1 MAIDPMSG
9 TKDVSVN
16 QTRRVP
22 VLLKLRRGG
31 GGGGQALSKQINE
44 QSLFQIRHNESE
56 ADAHHSRES
65 PCKLITILLTPFLLM
80 TIPSGCRHE
89 FVSVLFISV
98 FLHAFPLPGPCV
110 VFPLHHLLRCI
121 IRHLVCVSFTGLQ
134 AQRQGP
140 FYHVSS

>member
-1 MAIDPMSG
+1 MILG
-9 TKDVSVN
+9 V
-16 QTRRVP
+16 TRKMGSHLAAEVG
-22 VLLKLRRGG
+22 VGMWG
-31 GGGGQALSKQINE
+31 EGQALSKQINE

-65 PCKLITILLTPFLLM
+65 PCKLITILLTPFLLT

-110 VFPLHHLLRCI
+110 VFPLHHLLHCI